1 MRAIG
6 VTKFGGPDALQ
17 TVVITEPSAGP
28 GEVRIRVT
36 AASINPSDLT
46 FRSGGYASAL
56 KGVPPYIPG
65 WDLAGTIDEVGD
77 GADWTVGDEVVAFVV
92 PFGPRVG
99 AYADKVVVSADS
111 VARIPADAG
120 FTAASTLP
128 LNGLTARMSL
138 DQWACGLERL
148 WPSRVPQVPTAV
160 TWCNSLRPMAFG
172 LSLTRLTSMKN
183 LCPHSERT

>member
-36 AASINPSDLT
+36 AASINPLT
-46 FRSGGYASAL
+46 DISIWCYASAL

-120 FTAASTLP
+120 SLPHRLCHST
-128 LNGLTARMSL
+128 
-138 DQWACGLERL
+138 
-148 WPSRVPQVPTAV
+148 V
-160 TWCNSLRPMAFG
+160 
-172 LSLTRLTSMKN
+172 
-183 LCPHSERT
+183 